1 MFRKLF
7 SIGLIAAACVAG
19 FCDTSEAGHRH
30 RRARNVGARNHC
42 EPVQQSA
49 CNNIKS
55 GCSTYSDSCCG
66 NPSSQQYGSSSYG
79 SSSYGASNYGYNGV
93 LTQSYGSSPYQGGQ
107 VDVNGR
113 VGGNMTGNTTIL
125 SR

>member
-1 MFRKLF
+1 MMRKVF

-30 RRARNVGARNHC
+30 RRARNSGAQNHC

-49 CNNIKS
+49 CNNMNS
-55 GCSTYSDSCCG
+55 GYSTYSDSG
-66 NPSSQQYGSSSYG
+66 YGHPSSQQYGSSNYG
-79 SSSYGASNYGYNGV
+79 SSNYGYNGV
-93 LTQSYGSSPYQGGQ
+93 PTQSYGSSPYQGGQ
-107 VDVNGR
+107 VNFNGR
-113 VGGNMTGNTTIL
+113 VGGNMFGNTTIL